1 MLELIVLGQ
10 IPGTTIQITFEQ
22 ILLTSLLLCV
32 FVELF
37 LLHKRRNVTQFM
49 RHYIERVSL

>member
-37 LLHKRRNVTQFM
+37 LLHKRRYVTQFM